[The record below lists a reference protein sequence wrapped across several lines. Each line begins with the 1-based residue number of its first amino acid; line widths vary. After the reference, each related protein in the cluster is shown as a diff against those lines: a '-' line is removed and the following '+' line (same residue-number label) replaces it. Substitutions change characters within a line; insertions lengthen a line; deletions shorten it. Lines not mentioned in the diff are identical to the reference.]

1 MSNSPL
7 ATKYIPSPNN
17 SGPRKMPIDRIT
29 PHCVVGQAT
38 AESICNGFKPRAR
51 KASCNYAIGFNG
63 DIALCVD
70 ESKRSWCSSSNAND
84 QRAVTIE
91 CASDTMAPYTM
102 TDAVWQSLITLCA
115 DICKRN
121 GKNKLIWIPDKQA
134 ALSKKL
140 APNEMLITVHRW
152 FANKSCPG
160 DWLFKRLDT
169 LAIIVTASLD
179 SSSDTSDYITYNVAP
194 GDTYWGI
201 STRLLGSG
209 NRYKEIMELNDT
221 KSIVIRPGDILKIP
235 KK

>member
-91 CASDTMAPYTM
+91 CASDTIHPYKM

-121 GKNKLIWIPDKQA
+121 WKKKLLWFPDKDT
-134 ALSKKL
+134 ALSYNPK
-140 APNEMLITVHRW
+140 PDEMVLTVHRW
-152 FANKSCPG
+152 FAAKECPG
-160 DWLFKRLDT
+160 DWLYYRLAG
-169 LAIIVTASLD
+169 LASVVTASLD
-179 SSSDTSDYITYNVAP
+179 TSAESRYYTYMVKK
-194 GDTYWGI
+194 GDTLWGI
-201 STRLLGSG
+201 ASRELGKG
-209 NRYKEIMELNDT
+209 QKYMDIMKLNQMT
-221 KSIVIRPGDILKIP
+221 SITIRPGDMIKIP
-235 KK
+235 K